1 MEAIQGREERA
12 AQLEQSRWNDFLL
25 SRGWEPAG
33 TSQVRAYKDQSTGPS
48 HKHALAKVYPFIRE
62 WTELESDGLVKILCI
77 LKWKFG
83 YDKHPKATTR
93 KSVKDTLRFLSG
105 AAGRDEKTR

>member
-1 MEAIQGREERA
+1 MEAIRGREERA
-12 AQLEQSRWNDFLL
+12 AQLEQSRWNGFLL

-33 TSQVRAYKDQSTGPS
+33 VSQVRAYKDQSTGFP
-48 HKHALAKVYPFIRE
+48 HKYALAKVHPFIRE
-62 WTELESDGLVKILCI
+62 WTELESDDLVKILGI

-93 KSVKDTLRFLSG
+93 KSVKDTPRFLSG